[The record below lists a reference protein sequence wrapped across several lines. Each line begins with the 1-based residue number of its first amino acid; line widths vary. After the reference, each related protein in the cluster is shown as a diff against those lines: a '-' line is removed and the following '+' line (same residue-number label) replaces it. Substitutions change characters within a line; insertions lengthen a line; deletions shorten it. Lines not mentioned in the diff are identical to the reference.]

1 LKIFVWIFIEVRQP
15 TGKPITN
22 FIVELI

>member
-1 LKIFVWIFIEVRQP
+1 VRQP